1 MANDEQA
8 IRGLVDTWLAATK
21 KRDLETVLKL
31 MTEDV
36 ILMVPGQE
44 PFGKEGF
51 AATFREMK
59 NVHLEATSEIQ
70 EIKVLGDWAWMR
82 NRLKVTVTPLNGWR
96 VTESVT
102 RPLILNLG
110 VGGVG
115 ATGSGALGIN
125 DVERR
130 MTT

>member
-21 KRDLETVLKL
+21 KRDLETMLKL

-36 ILMVPGQE
+36 IFMVPGQE

-59 NVHLEATSEIQ
+59 NVHLEATSEIH

-82 NRLKVTVTPLNGWR
+82 NRLKVTVTPPNGKPVLRSGYTLTIFRKKTDGRWAIHR
-96 VTESVT
+96 DA
-102 RPLILNLG
+102 NL
-110 VGGVG
+110 
-115 ATGSGALGIN
+115 L
-125 DVERR
+125 
-130 MTT
+130 TTVSN